1 MKSMYF
7 PPNSE
12 FSIIFFSWNFYKKK
26 QLKPTAF
33 DTASRVYFP
42 DTFVGY
48 CQKKRKRKL
57 ALSCKRSY
65 FSSQEIGIDLRRY
78 LDLIKSRPPS
88 IYTSGSRRHQLL
100 FSSYKCRSEKE

>member
-1 MKSMYF
+1 M
-7 PPNSE
+7 E
-12 FSIIFFSWNFYKKK
+12 FE
-26 QLKPTAF
+26 QLKPAAF

-88 IYTSGSRRHQLL
+88 AIYTSGSRRRQLL